1 MLVVSI
7 KLIEYRLSKYYGQ
20 VIPDTSSNGMHAVN
34 GIYSIPDSNDCLFSD
49 RGLYFSHANS
59 ALKLPPNDQIQT
71 LHRISTPFT
80 TIMWINN
87 FKTEGTY
94 FNRWMGLQYLIIKSS
109 GPNTIGIA
117 YKTLIYE
124 STYYAII
131 SDYSGT

>member
-59 ALKLPPNDQIQT
+59 ALRLPPNNQIGT
-71 LHRISTPFT
+71 LHRISAPYTI
-80 TIMWINN
+80 IMWINN
-87 FKTEGTY
+87 FNTEGTY
-94 FNRWMGLQYLIIKSS
+94 FNRWMNEQYLVIKSN

-117 YKTLIYE
+117 YKTYILE
-124 STYYAII
+124 YANYVSI
-131 SDYSGT
+131 SGYSGI